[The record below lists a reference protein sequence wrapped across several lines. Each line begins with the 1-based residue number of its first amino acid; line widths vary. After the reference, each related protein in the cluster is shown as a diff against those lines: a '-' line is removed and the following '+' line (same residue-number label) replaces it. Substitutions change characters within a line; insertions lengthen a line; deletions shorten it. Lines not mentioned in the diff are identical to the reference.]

1 MKSRIKK
8 MWLKA
13 LRSGKYAQCEGQLVD
28 ESNPKTTKFCCL
40 GVLTNLYVEETGDAE
55 AWKSKYA
62 DDDPDTATVLD
73 EAVVVWAGL
82 PDENP
87 DVKGISDKNGYA
99 YDTLAEMND
108 SGHSFK
114 EIADIIEK
122 QF

>member
-1 MKSRIKK
+1 MKPRIKK

-40 GVLTNLYVEETGDAE
+40 GVLTNLYVEETGDAG
-55 AWKSKYA
+55 AWVPEDGIDEY
-62 DDDPDTATVLD
+62 TQATVLD
-73 EAVVVWAGL
+73 DAVVVWAGL

-87 DVKGISDKNGYA
+87 DVKGISDKDGYA

-108 SGHSFK
+108 DKCSFK
-114 EIADIIEK
+114 EIAKVIEK